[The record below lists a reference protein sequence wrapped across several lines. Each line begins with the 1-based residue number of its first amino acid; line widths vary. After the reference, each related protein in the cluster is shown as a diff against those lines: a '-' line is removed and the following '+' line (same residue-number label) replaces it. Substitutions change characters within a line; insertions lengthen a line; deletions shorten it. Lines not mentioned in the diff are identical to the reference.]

1 LAGIARFNTSGKI
14 DARNGGAYAA
24 ATSVAYS
31 AGVSYHFRLVVNV
44 AAHTYSIYVTPAGGT
59 ENTIGTNYAFRTEQN
74 GVTNLADW
82 SAYVDSASSGS
93 LMACNFVLGSAADFT
108 ISATPSSQTVVAGSG
123 TTYTATVAP
132 LNGFT
137 GALNGIV
144 RFNVGRDFN
153 VVTVSFDPRDT
164 AQNAA
169 DTKKRY
175 MQRYRR
181 AGAEQGWHFLTGRK
195 DQIDAL
201 AAAVGFRYAWD
212 PEIQQY
218 AHASGVM
225 LLTPSGKVAQYYY
238 GIEYVPRD
246 IQLGLVEASK
256 GKIGNLVDEV
266 LLYCYHYDPTKA
278 KYGAAIFNIL
288 RLGALATVLVLGGF
302 MLMMFRRDSLA
313 ARQGRL
319 LGQPNR

>member
-1 LAGIARFNTSGKI
+1 MSVASKARCVGIRRALTIGLLV
-14 DARNGGAYAA
+14 AC
-24 ATSVAYS
+24 TSVFAIAQAAPKLQPGDS
-31 AGVSYHFRLVVNV
+31 VSNQKPSILDQVGIDQRLNNQVPLDLMFND
-44 AAHTYSIYVTPAGGT
+44 
-59 ENTIGTNYAFRTEQN
+59 ENGQAVQLQQYF
-74 GVTNLADW
+74 
-82 SAYVDSASSGS
+82 GS
-93 LMACNFVLGSAADFT
+93 KPVILVLVYYQC
-108 ISATPSSQTVVAGSG
+108 PMLCSQV
-123 TTYTATVAP
+123 

-144 RFNVGRDFN
+144 KFNVGRDFN

-181 AGAEQGWHFLTGRK
+181 PGAEEGWHFLTGRK

-256 GKIGNLVDEV
+256 GKIGNVVDEV

-288 RLGALATVLVLGGF
+288 RLAALVTVLVLGGF
-302 MLMMFRRDSLA
+302 MLIMFRRDSLA
-313 ARQGRL
+313 ARQGSL

>member
-1 LAGIARFNTSGKI
+1 MRRKNITREAMSLVKRVCRFNIWSALAIGLL
-14 DARNGGAYAA
+14 AA
-24 ATSVAYS
+24 CT
-31 AGVSYHFRLVVNV
+31 GVSAFAQAAPKLQPGDAVSNQKPSILDQVGIDQRLNNQVPLDLMFND
-44 AAHTYSIYVTPAGGT
+44 
-59 ENTIGTNYAFRTEQN
+59 ENGQAVQLRQYF
-74 GVTNLADW
+74 
-82 SAYVDSASSGS
+82 GS
-93 LMACNFVLGSAADFT
+93 KPVILVLVYYQC
-108 ISATPSSQTVVAGSG
+108 PMLCSQV
-123 TTYTATVAP
+123 

-144 RFNVGRDFN
+144 KFNVGRDFD

-169 DTKKRY
+169 ETKKRY

-181 AGAEQGWHFLTGRK
+181 PGAEQGWHFLTGRK

-201 AAAVGFRYAWD
+201 AGAVGFRYAWD

-225 LLTPSGKVAQYYY
+225 LLTPAGKVAQYYY

-256 GKIGNLVDEV
+256 GKIGNLVDQV